1 MLKSGQ
7 GHSASYEFFQIGSLK
22 PQKAIKDYPETNAV
36 IVRRHG
42 IYVWGKTWQQAKA
55 QAECIDYL
63 CKMAVEMRKL
73 GMDVTGGFTEV

>member
-1 MLKSGQ
+1 M
-7 GHSASYEFFQIGSLK
+7 
-22 PQKAIKDYPETNAV
+22 